1 MSLMQL
7 NDDIMPFTFADILIL
22 RYLFENADALKTVED
37 FDLINKKN
45 DLNWTFRSQM
55 VKFIKRFWKDSYRQE
70 DSKWMKELVIQKEI
84 AVKTKFIDLRKLI

>member
-45 DLNWTFRSQM
+45 DLNWTVRSQM